1 MITLLAWLP
10 DEFMVLGIALIGLG
24 LMVGLLTGRRA
35 AALLGFTVLL
45 ALSGPFIDGFLDA
58 LIDVAPWWLL
68 VLLGV
73 WLIFA
78 LLGVV
83 SRALIGRGAANEMVG
98 SLAADVVRFGF
109 RMVFGLIALPFRLV
123 FGGRR

>member
-1 MITLLAWLP
+1 MP
-10 DEFMVLGIALIGLG
+10 V
-24 LMVGLLTGRRA
+24 
-35 AALLGFTVLL
+35 LLGFTVLL

-98 SLAADVVRFGF
+98 SGGMTGHETWVDEE
-109 RMVFGLIALPFRLV
+109 
-123 FGGRR
+123 GRRITPVLRHKTVPYAGLFCIGQQLETQGVCKRVDFLRTFRTC